1 MRIAAMLFTLVSCGA
16 STRFALAFASRKA
29 PTKTASSTFLSASLM
44 QEMTQNF
51 QRSFSTARKSD
62 SNFYTI
68 GITGSSG
75 MLGNALID
83 ELTKQETMNG
93 KPIRIVKLSR
103 SDSVA
108 YTKLD
113 DKPLVTAPWNP
124 KATTPDSVI
133 DPSVLAD
140 MDAVVHL
147 AGENVATG
155 LGPLGFLGIRP
166 WTNAKKEEIVN
177 SRVGPTKSLAKAI
190 GACDTPTTF
199 LAASG
204 VGVYGCDFIGK
215 SAQSADES
223 FDVSTT
229 SGFLAQLSRNW
240 EAATADAAS
249 SKNRVVIL
257 RNGVVLSKKGGA
269 LAKLYPIFFLG
280 GGGNVGSGQQYFSF
294 ISARDAARAY
304 VHMMNTSSLS
314 GPVNVCSPDPCT
326 NAEFTSA
333 FGKVLKRPTILP
345 LPSFVVSALFG
356 EMGDE
361 MLLGGVKALPNKLLK
376 SGFKF
381 ESPTITEALE
391 SAMKEDI

>member
-1 MRIAAMLFTLVSCGA
+1 M
-16 STRFALAFASRKA
+16 
-29 PTKTASSTFLSASLM
+29 
-44 QEMTQNF
+44 
-51 QRSFSTARKSD
+51 
-62 SNFYTI
+62 
-68 GITGSSG
+68 
-75 MLGNALID
+75 
-83 ELTKQETMNG
+83 
-93 KPIRIVKLSR
+93 
-103 SDSVA
+103 
-108 YTKLD
+108 
-113 DKPLVTAPWNP
+113 
-124 KATTPDSVI
+124 
-133 DPSVLAD
+133 
-140 MDAVVHL
+140 HL

-229 SGFLAQLSRNW
+229 SGFLAQLSRDW
-240 EAATADAAS
+240 EAATEDAAS
-249 SKNRVVIL
+249 SKNRVVLL

>member
-1 MRIAAMLFTLVSCGA
+1 MSV
-16 STRFALAFASRKA
+16 
-29 PTKTASSTFLSASLM
+29 PTKT
-44 QEMTQNF
+44 
-51 QRSFSTARKSD
+51 
-62 SNFYTI
+62 
-68 GITGSSG
+68 
-75 MLGNALID
+75 
-83 ELTKQETMNG
+83 
-93 KPIRIVKLSR
+93 
-103 SDSVA
+103 
-108 YTKLD
+108 
-113 DKPLVTAPWNP
+113 
-124 KATTPDSVI
+124 
-133 DPSVLAD
+133 
-140 MDAVVHL
+140 
-147 AGENVATG
+147 
-155 LGPLGFLGIRP
+155 
-166 WTNAKKEEIVN
+166 
-177 SRVGPTKSLAKAI
+177 LAKAI
-190 GACDTPTTF
+190 AACDTPTTF

-204 VGVYGCDFIGK
+204 IGVYGCDFIGE

-229 SGFLAQLSRNW
+229 SGFLAQLSRDW
-240 EAATADAAS
+240 EAATEDAAS

-314 GPVNVCSPDPCT
+314 GPVNVCSPDSCT

-345 LPSFVVSALFG
+345 LPGFVVSALFG

-361 MLLGGVKALPNKLLK
+361 MLLGGVKAMPNKLLK

-391 SAMKEDI
+391 SAMEEDI